1 MCCAEMSF
9 IGHHTLNASDQV
21 QKKLQEE
28 TMADKNKKGL
38 ERLWLGWAFVTTITL
53 LTTKGTVSPA

>member
-1 MCCAEMSF
+1 LCCAEMSF

-28 TMADKNKKGL
+28 TMADKNKKVL
-38 ERLWLGWAFVTTITL
+38 ERLWLG
-53 LTTKGTVSPA
+53 